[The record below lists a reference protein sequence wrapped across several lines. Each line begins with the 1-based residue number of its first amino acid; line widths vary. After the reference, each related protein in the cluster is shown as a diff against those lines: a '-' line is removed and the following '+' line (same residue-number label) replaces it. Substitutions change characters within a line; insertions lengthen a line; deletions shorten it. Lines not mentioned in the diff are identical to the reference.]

1 MIVVCKVSATK
12 SHRIAMRSKRALEAM
27 HEIKCRQEQNR
38 ANKFADGTDCYKCAA
53 SPF

>member
-1 MIVVCKVSATK
+1 
-12 SHRIAMRSKRALEAM
+12 MRSKRALETK

-38 ANKFADGTDCYKCAA
+38 ANKFADGTDCIGSYKYAA

>member
-1 MIVVCKVSATK
+1 MVCKVSAN
-12 SHRIAMRSKRALEAM
+12 RIAMRSKRNM

-38 ANKFADGTDCYKCAA
+38 ANKFADGTDCMVSYKYAA